1 MSEEWKT
8 HVLELIVKKKK
19 MWQLEELSW
28 GNAEGKYDWCKFALR
43 LLKYKEENCITSLK
57 LLRLD
62 RSLLGLEF
70 LSFFADDVVLY
81 GNSKEQ
87 MEENL
92 KEVEAY
98 PGEKRYED

>member
-1 MSEEWKT
+1 M
-8 HVLELIVKKKK
+8 
-19 MWQLEELSW
+19 
-28 GNAEGKYDWCKFALR
+28 
-43 LLKYKEENCITSLK
+43 SLK

-62 RSLLGLEF
+62 RSLPGLEF

-92 KEVEAY
+92 KEVGVY